1 MKRISKT
8 LFIALLAIMLVGCG
22 AKSEGSKD
30 KSTAEN
36 PYVNVED
43 LTSYDFAKEGLPSY
57 NEKIA
62 ELEDRT
68 LDVWLASD
76 FANEPPIVDAIQE
89 FENVYPNIKVKVV
102 GYPWED
108 IQDQILKSVNGGN
121 PPDMVHQDA
130 YRAGSEGVAEPVEDL
145 WTEWGAADEFLNGA
159 LNIATWEGEKYGVPL
174 ELNTTFYL
182 YDQELFEQEGVK
194 VPETMDD
201 LVSASKALTTDS
213 RYGFI
218 SVSSGW
224 DLYGFIVAAGGDLVE
239 EQADGS
245 LYPSLNNDIVLD
257 VVKKYTDIVK
267 VDKSSPVPPPQKR
280 QADNPIAM
288 FGADRAAAFTSGP
301 WDLKS
306 LENDFPEKYKNL
318 GTAVIPGNGEGS
330 VAGGGS
336 LFVPKGSDDREASFE
351 LMKWIVSE
359 KYALRMAEEMGRTP
373 VRSSIY
379 DTETFDD
386 PILAPFIETLDKAKV
401 YPLINPEVADIFDS
415 AIRDIFD
422 GDDPEKRLNDA
433 QKKAEKAV
441 ERSEG

>member
-1 MKRISKT
+1 MKRMAKS
-8 LFIALLAIMLVGCG
+8 LFIVLLGIMLVACG
-22 AKSEGSKD
+22 AKSEGAKD
-30 KSTAEN
+30 SNKGEN
-36 PYVNVED
+36 PYAEIDNLE
-43 LTSYDFAKEGLPSY
+43 TYDFSKEGLPSY
-57 NEKIA
+57 NKKIA
-62 ELEDRT
+62 DLEDTT

-76 FANEPPIVDAIQE
+76 FAKEAPIVDAIQE

-130 YRAGSEGVAEPVEDL
+130 YRAGSEGVAESVEDL
-145 WTEWGAADEFLNGA
+145 WSEWGAEDEFLNGA

-182 YDQELFEQEGVK
+182 YDQALFEEEGVK
-194 VPETMDD
+194 VPETLDD
-201 LVSASKALTTDS
+201 LVNVSKELTTDS

-224 DLYGFIVAAGGDLVE
+224 DLYGFIAAEGGDLME
-239 EQADGS
+239 ELEDGS
-245 LYPSLNNDIVLD
+245 SYPSLNNEIVLD

-359 KYALRMAEEMGRTP
+359 KYGLRMAEEMGRTP

-379 DTETFDD
+379 DTDIFDD
-386 PILAPFIETLDKAKV
+386 PILKPFIETLDKAKV
-401 YPLINPEVADIFDS
+401 YPLINPEIADIFDS

-422 GDDPEKRLNDA
+422 GDDPETRLNEA